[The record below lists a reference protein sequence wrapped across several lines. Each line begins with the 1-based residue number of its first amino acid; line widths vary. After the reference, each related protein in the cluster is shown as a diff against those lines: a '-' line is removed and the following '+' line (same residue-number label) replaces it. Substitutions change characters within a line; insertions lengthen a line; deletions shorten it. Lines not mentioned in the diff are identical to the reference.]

1 MKPLNILIFFF
12 LILLIGYYGK
22 FLLIPLFFALFFYVI
37 LASVSRNFINFV
49 ESFNLKLNEFLS
61 FMLMFLIFIFFGY
74 FLFKVL
80 RVNILSVIENVNLY
94 QKNLNQLYSFF
105 KNTPINNLI
114 SDSNFLENFNFT
126 NIFTFFLNSLKN
138 FAGNF
143 SMVLVFLIFLVVENS
158 LFKEKIEKVITNKNA
173 NKIFYSINND
183 IYNYFRI
190 KTLTSFL
197 TACLTYFVLMI
208 NSNELATTFGIMSFF
223 LNFIPYIGSL
233 ISIIL
238 PTVFSIIE
246 NLNFFQPVAI
256 FLLLLLTHF
265 FVGNFLENK
274 LMGKALNVSPIVL
287 LIFLTLMGKIW
298 GLSGMFLS
306 VPILVTILIFLK
318 NFEQTKKIAILL
330 SEKGNI
336 K

>member
-61 FMLMFLIFIFFGY
+61 FMLMFLIFYFFGY

-190 KTLTSFL
+190 K
-197 TACLTYFVLMI
+197 
-208 NSNELATTFGIMSFF
+208 
-223 LNFIPYIGSL
+223 
-233 ISIIL
+233 
-238 PTVFSIIE
+238 
-246 NLNFFQPVAI
+246 
-256 FLLLLLTHF
+256 H
-265 FVGNFLENK
+265 
-274 LMGKALNVSPIVL
+274 
-287 LIFLTLMGKIW
+287 
-298 GLSGMFLS
+298 
-306 VPILVTILIFLK
+306 
-318 NFEQTKKIAILL
+318 
-330 SEKGNI
+330 
-336 K
+336 